1 MLRPLI
7 SALLLIAALGL
18 SACDSA
24 KERAERH
31 FQTGLELLQAGD
43 LDRALVEFRNV
54 FQLDG
59 QHHDA
64 RLTYA
69 RVQRERGEVTEA
81 YSQYLLVAE
90 QYPEDPEARLALTQ
104 MAIDANDWAEAERHG
119 REALKL
125 LPADPFVQ
133 MIGAALDYRAARL
146 AKTSPAAAL
155 AAAQKLAKANPD
167 NRDVMLLAHRIQID
181 FLVTGTDPES
191 ALPELEAG
199 LALAPD
205 QLEWQMLKLRI
216 LTNSGDLAAVGT
228 QLAAMY
234 EIFPDDSRIRAMLIS
249 WYMQQGDLDGAE
261 AFLRR
266 LAADAVAAGEP
277 VSPAALAVVQFLQ
290 QTRGAEAA
298 RSEVDRLIAA
308 DPANAAYLAT
318 RAGMEFEAGN
328 RDAAIAALD
337 TLLKDAPET
346 DEIHNIKV
354 IQARMLQATGN
365 NVGARAR
372 IEEVLAADPGHVG
385 ALKMKAAWLIAEDK
399 PGDAVVA
406 LRAALDQ
413 APRDAEVLTLMG
425 EAHERDGA
433 RDLAGER
440 YALAAEVSGQAP
452 AESLRYAQFLIADNR
467 LDAAQ
472 SVVNDALRGNPK
484 DLSLRKAQTDILIRL
499 RNWDTALQ
507 SVASLRALGTPEA
520 LDAANRFEATL
531 LLKQEKTDET
541 IAFLQSLVS
550 KGDAGTAAVASV
562 VQAQVRAGQTDA
574 ARDYLDEQLATNPQD
589 PTLRFLRAGL
599 HLLADE
605 PAKAEAIYRSLIAE
619 NPAGIRPVQTLY
631 SLLTT
636 TDRAAEAKALLDA
649 AIAANP
655 DTVAL
660 QMMRASEMERAQDFD
675 GAIALFEMLY
685 AKNSNS
691 LVLAN
696 NLASMITTYRDDPES
711 LERAAVIARRLRGS
725 DVPAFQDT
733 YGWIEY
739 RRGNFE
745 EALANLEP
753 AAKGLPKDPQV
764 QLHLGLTYVALNRP
778 ADARPALT
786 RALKIA
792 GQNPLPQF
800 EAARKALA
808 ALPAAGSADAP
819 GDTPAMPPADAPPS
833 P

>member
-1 MLRPLI
+1 MPRLLI
-7 SALLLIAALGL
+7 PALLLAAALSL
-18 SACDSA
+18 AACDSA
-24 KERAERH
+24 KERAEKH
-31 FQTGLELLQAGD
+31 YQSGLELLQAGD
-43 LDRALVEFRNV
+43 VDRALVEFRNV

-90 QYPEDPEARLALTQ
+90 QYPEDPEARLALTE
-104 MAIDANDWAEAERHG
+104 MAIEANDWAEAERHG

-125 LPADPFVQ
+125 MPDDPLVQ

-146 AKTSPAAAL
+146 AKTSPAQPL
-155 AAAQKLAKANPD
+155 AAAEALAKAHPD
-167 NRDVMLLAHRIQID
+167 DRKLMLLAHKIRID
-181 FLVTGTDPES
+181 FLVTGPTPQA
-191 ALPELEAG
+191 ALPEIEAG

-205 QLEWQMLKLRI
+205 QLEWQMLKLR
-216 LTNSGDLAAVGT
+216 LLSNGGDKAGVGR

-234 EIFPDDSRIRAMLIS
+234 EIFPDDSRIRALLIS
-249 WYMQQGDLDGAE
+249 WYMQEGDLDGAE

-266 LAADAVAAGEP
+266 LAADAAAAGEP
-277 VSPAALAVVQFLQ
+277 VAPAALAVVQFLQ

-298 RSEVDRLIAA
+298 RAEVDRLIEG

-318 RAGMEFEAGN
+318 RAGLTFEAGN
-328 RDAAIAALD
+328 RDAAIAALE

-372 IEEVLAADPGHVG
+372 IEEVLASDPGHVG
-385 ALKMKAAWLIAEDK
+385 ALKMKAAWLIQEDK

-406 LRAALDQ
+406 LRTALDQ

-425 EAHERDGA
+425 QAHERDGA

-440 YALAAEVSGQAP
+440 YALAVEVSGRAP
-452 AESLRYAQFLIADNR
+452 EETLRYAQFLIADDR

-472 SVVNDALRGNPK
+472 TVVNDALRGNPK
-484 DLSLRKAQTDILIRL
+484 DLALRKAQTDILIRM
-499 RNWDTALQ
+499 RNWDTAMQ

-520 LDAANRFEATL
+520 LDAANRFEAML

-541 IAFLQSLVS
+541 IAFLQDLVA
-550 KGDAGTAAVASV
+550 KGDAGAAAVASV
-562 VQAQVRAGQTDA
+562 VQSQVRAGQTDA
-574 ARDYLDEQLATNPQD
+574 ARDYLDEQLKANPAD

-599 HLLADE
+599 HLLAE
-605 PAKAEAIYRSLIAE
+605 ENAEAEAIYRALIAE
-619 NPAGIRPVQTLY
+619 TPSSIRPVQTLY
-631 SLLTT
+631 QLLTT
-636 TDRAAEAKALLDA
+636 TDRAAEAKALLDE

-655 DTVAL
+655 ASVPL
-660 QMMRASEMERAQDFD
+660 QLMRASELERAQDFD
-675 GAIALFEMLY
+675 AAIALFEKLY
-685 AKNSNS
+685 AENSNS
-691 LVLAN
+691 AVLAN

-711 LERAAVIARRLRGS
+711 LERASVIARRLRGS

-745 EALANLEP
+745 EALAHLEP
-753 AAKGLPKDPQV
+753 AARGLPKDAMV

-778 ADARPALT
+778 EEARTVLT
-786 RALKIA
+786 RALEIA
-792 GQNPLPQF
+792 GDTPLPQF

-808 ALPAAGSADAP
+808 DLPAA
-819 GDTPAMPPADAPPS
+819 TP
-833 P
+833 